1 MKRAKKGNERVD
13 LDVRPEV
20 FFRNYDYTQHEDPTG
35 ATPGPGLY
43 SGPMDKYKS
52 VADFLSEKRKKRKNR
67 KKRKK
72 RKKALSFIYYIVS
85 DDVDKM
91 PQI

>member
-52 VADFLSEKRKKRKNR
+52 VADFLSEKRKKRKKTEKSGR
-67 KKRKK
+67 SEKK
-72 RKKALSFIYYIVS
+72 L
-85 DDVDKM
+85 
-91 PQI
+91 